1 MSGFRLD
8 ETTEINVVHRL
19 QRHGDG
25 FGGVGVGSKDG
36 GVEGVRNCSQGL
48 SMFSH

>member
-1 MSGFRLD
+1 MSEFRLD
-8 ETTEINVVHRL
+8 ETTEINVAHRL
-19 QRHGDG
+19 QRHLGG
-25 FGGVGVGSKDG
+25 GGVGWGGKDG